1 MSKVSTEALVTAV
14 ILANEKR
21 YRQNQRANF
30 HTDYA
35 IQFIMETIHGQEGFA
50 DVVISPD
57 TIIAILTIND
67 RVWQTQTRDRT
78 KRIKIIASEIGTLL
92 SQKAP
97 IAAQLKILKEY
108 DLEMPEAIRE
118 RLSEAMTNKV
128 QEIADLIGIEAERIH
143 ICVTTTLFKN
153 DDDFYD
159 DDFDDNDDNE
169 SFPF

>member
-50 DVVISPD
+50 NVVISPD

-67 RVWQTQTRDRT
+67 RVWKTQTRDRT
-78 KRIKIIASEIGTLL
+78 KRIKIIASAIGTLL

-97 IAAQLKILKEY
+97 IAAQLKILKTY
-108 DLEMPEAIRE
+108 DLEMPEAIHE
-118 RLSEAMTNKV
+118 RIDEAVADKA
-128 QEIADLIGIEAERIH
+128 QEIADLMGVEVERIH
-143 ICVTTTLFKN
+143 IGVATPLFEFDE
-153 DDDFYD
+153 DDD
-159 DDFDDNDDNE
+159 DDFDEDDDDD
-169 SFPF
+169 SLPF